1 MRSLPNPR
9 VQKYRDEAQRI
20 RRAAF
25 EMKKDPEA
33 QRQLLEIAQQYDKLA
48 AGVERRGLE

>member
-1 MRSLPNPR
+1 MRSVPNPR

-25 EMKKDPEA
+25 QMKDPEA
-33 QRQLLEIAQQYDKLA
+33 QRQLLEVAQQYDKLA